1 MKPEYRR
8 RRQRHAG
15 AAAMSSATYG
25 LLAGRINP
33 LQGGRPSASAG
44 GAPRIRGS
52 CPPVPAATQND
63 QFVTSVV
70 MRLGTSP
77 TGMTALTV
85 LLSVSMAGTDLMAAL
100 EMWIVLPS
108 VVKVAQFGTDAI
120 ASCPGRLSAG
130 SATSPISL
138 RSASE

>member
-8 RRQRHAG
+8 QRWRHAG

-44 GAPRIRGS
+44 GAPEFAGAALRA
-52 CPPVPAATQND
+52 PAAAQND

-70 MRLGTSP
+70 IRFGTSP

-85 LLSVSMAGTDLMAAL
+85 LLSVSMAVTDLMAAL
-100 EMWIVLPS
+100 EM
-108 VVKVAQFGTDAI
+108 
-120 ASCPGRLSAG
+120 
-130 SATSPISL
+130 
-138 RSASE
+138 

>member
-8 RRQRHAG
+8 RRWRHAG

-33 LQGGRPSASAG
+33 LQRGRPSASAG
-44 GAPRIRGS
+44 GARRIRGS
-52 CPPVPAATQND
+52 CPSAPAATQND

-70 MRLGTSP
+70 IRLGTSP

-85 LLSVSMAGTDLMAAL
+85 LLSVSMAVTDLMAAL
-100 EMWIVLPS
+100 EM
-108 VVKVAQFGTDAI
+108 
-120 ASCPGRLSAG
+120 
-130 SATSPISL
+130 
-138 RSASE
+138 